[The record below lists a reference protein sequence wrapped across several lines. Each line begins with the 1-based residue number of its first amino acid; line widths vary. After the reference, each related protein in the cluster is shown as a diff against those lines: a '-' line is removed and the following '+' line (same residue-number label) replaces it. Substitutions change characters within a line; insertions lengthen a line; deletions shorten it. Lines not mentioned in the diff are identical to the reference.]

1 MQILHLDSNH
11 PLLADELE
19 KIGFKNHFDLESSK
33 SEVEKKNI
41 KLLWNNYKE

>member
-33 SEVEKKNI
+33 VKLKKKYQI
-41 KLLWNNYKE
+41 ILE